1 MGAIVLKGAGG
12 RALCAGGDVRALAT
26 MPGDAAARTAA
37 AIAYFRGE
45 DSLVYRIATLSKPHI
60 AIMDG
65 IVMARHRA
73 ARLSHVSRNNLR
85 MRRTHAKRNACR
97 ILSVVRACVRSLLA
111 AGRRRWAVHQ
121 RRAARGHGALR
132 VRNA

>member
-1 MGAIVLKGAGG
+1 VGAIVLKGAGG

-37 AIAYFRGE
+37 AISYFRGE

-65 IVMARHRA
+65 IVMARRRA
-73 ARLSHVSRNNLR
+73 ARLSHVLR
-85 MRRTHAKRNACR
+85 IALYATYACNACR
-97 ILSVVRACVRSLLA
+97 ILSVRARCVRSLLA